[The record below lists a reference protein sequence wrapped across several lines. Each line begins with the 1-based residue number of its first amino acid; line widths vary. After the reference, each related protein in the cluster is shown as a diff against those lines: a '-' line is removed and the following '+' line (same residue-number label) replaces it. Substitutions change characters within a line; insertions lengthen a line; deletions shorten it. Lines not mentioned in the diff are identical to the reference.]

1 MALHLLFRRGMKPLA
16 CLLLV
21 ACAGDSGALGNTA
34 VSTECSPTDFACVTA
49 GLDGPVA
56 VGGVL
61 PLSLDADTL
70 GTSGI
75 AMTLMSAD
83 PAVLKAADT
92 EVVGMSPGV
101 AALVML
107 ADGRAIDFLHVFVI
121 EPDRLGL
128 HRVEAGLERAELI
141 EQVELLVGDELI
153 VEVEPYHQSQR
164 LVGRTSSTWTS
175 GAAISV
181 LHEGVPARRRIV
193 ARQPGDTDLVVNSF
207 GFDKTLHITVL
218 P

>member
-1 MALHLLFRRGMKPLA
+1 MKPYLL

-21 ACAGDSGALGNTA
+21 ACSNGGDSGALGNTD
-34 VSTECSPTDFACVTA
+34 VSSECSPTDFACVTA

-61 PLSLDADTL
+61 PLSIDADTT
-70 GTSGI
+70 GASGA

-83 PAVLKAADT
+83 PTILKTADT
-92 EVVGMSPGV
+92 EVIGMAPGV

-107 ADGRAIDFLHVFVI
+107 AEGRAIDFLHVFVVA
-121 EPDRLGL
+121 PDRLGL
-128 HRVEAGLERAELI
+128 HRVEEGLERAELI
-141 EQVELLVGDELI
+141 ENVDLLVGDELI
-153 VEVEPYHQSQR
+153 VSVEPYRESQR

-175 GAAISV
+175 GTTISV

-193 ARQPGDTDLVVNSF
+193 ARQPGETDLVVNSF